1 MSKEKYDLYY
11 GNIKY
16 CDTADGPG
24 MRIALYV
31 SGCTRCC
38 EGCHNMEAWNFE
50 YGFKLTHIEVSNIVN
65 NLKENYNDGF
75 SILGGEPLEER
86 NRNDVFRIIE
96 TVHTKVPD
104 KNIWLWTSYTFEEI
118 LEKEIIPRNI
128 LEMID
133 VIVDGP
139 FVFNKRNLKLR
150 YRGSSNQ
157 RIVDVKESLKQNEIV
172 LWETEYNENNVYS
185 GHTFRKIK

>member
-1 MSKEKYDLYY
+1 MSKELYTIYY

-24 MRIALYV
+24 MRVALYV
-31 SGCTRCC
+31 SGCTRHCP
-38 EGCHNMEAWNFE
+38 GCHNMDTWSFTN
-50 YGFKLTHIEVSNIVN
+50 GNLLTHVEVTNIVN

-86 NRNDVFRIIE
+86 NRKDVFRIIE
-96 TVHTKVPD
+96 RVHNKVPD

-118 LEKEIIPRNI
+118 LEQKIIPKDI
-128 LEMID
+128 LSMID

-139 FVFNKRNLKLR
+139 FVIDKRDLKLK

-157 RIVDVKESLKQNEIV
+157 RIVDIKESLKQNKVV
-172 LWETEYNENNVYS
+172 LWESEYNENNVYS